1 MTYTAHFNDGHEI
14 SGYVND
20 VEDLEILEDEDVNW
34 LIATSDDWQEVWEW
48 TKIDNWQSIIE
59 DGECTLF

>member
-1 MTYTAHFNDGHEI
+1 MTYTAHFSDGHEI

-20 VEDLEILEDEDVNW
+20 VEDLEILDDENVNW
-34 LIATSDDWQEVWEW
+34 LVATSDDWQEVWSW
-48 TKIDNWQSIIE
+48 TRLEKWQSIIE